1 MCQNALQKFLADT
14 LNKMILNNC
23 GDICQ
28 PEKQALLKFNEV
40 PTSNQKVAIREKL
53 VKHLSE

>member
-1 MCQNALQKFLADT
+1 MCQNALQMFLADT
-14 LNKMILNNC
+14 LNKMISNNC

-40 PTSNQKVAIREKL
+40 PTSN
-53 VKHLSE
+53 